1 MSDQIG
7 DPCETCGKPIV
18 WVDYGDDNGSLCLHC
33 YRNDDVIDG
42 PYRSWNSMVKNM
54 FKESM
59 NILMNEKLTDIEW
72 KYAQNCIQSGLLYF
86 ESRRMDQEL
95 TPKRPARNFNE
106 FIIQFINYLE
116 TFRNQVVIEDCVIKD
131 GKPSIDSLQLISA
144 VNQLESQLKSFLI
157 ARGVNI
163 EKLRS
168 T

>member
-54 FKESM
+54 FKESV
-59 NILMNEKLTDIEW
+59 NILMNEKLTDVEW
-72 KYAQNCIQSGLLYF
+72 KYAQNCIHSGLKYI
-86 ESRRMDQEL
+86 ESRRMDEEL

-106 FIIQFINYLE
+106 FMLQFINYLD
-116 TFRNQVVIEDCVIKD
+116 TFRNQIVLEDCEKFEGRATNESTQLVI
-131 GKPSIDSLQLISA
+131 A
-144 VNQLESQLKSFLI
+144 VNQLESQVKSFMI
-157 ARGVNI
+157 TRGMKI
-163 EKLRS
+163 EDVRPS
-168 T
+168 